1 MKGQGRKHKRANGRP
16 QRTSWVQRLN
26 RTSWWEGA
34 ELAGAT
40 SPQLS
45 LASGHSRAEGL
56 LADPLIEGIT
66 VVVIPLLLN
75 MNTIFILPIPVL
87 PVVWLIIVPKPGKKK
102 AR

>member
-1 MKGQGRKHKRANGRP
+1 MEGPREQVGFSGSTGHHGGKGP
-16 QRTSWVQRLN
+16 
-26 RTSWWEGA
+26 
-34 ELAGAT
+34 ELAGAV
-40 SPQLS
+40 SPQLW
-45 LASGHSRAEGL
+45 LTSGHTLAEGL

-75 MNTIFILPIPVL
+75 VYTIFILPIHVL